1 MCRSVG
7 VQPATEHSKPS
18 IDPPLTASVNVSDSP
33 AGCVKEQWPFSR
45 EFLLLVI
52 FTAVSWPQPRLTQRQ
67 QLFDRPAVGLL

>member
-45 EFLLLVI
+45 EFLLLLSSPARSHGAAPLDTK
-52 FTAVSWPQPRLTQRQ
+52 TAII
-67 QLFDRPAVGLL
+67 